1 MEIIKEARFLDDRA
15 SLDAIVAQMGDTERL
30 PYLGY
35 GARSL
40 EAGFPNRR
48 LVVYRLEAGAPVDTD
63 VLMLG
68 YMEMTKFDGPII
80 TVADAKGE
88 VVVGLQPVRWRN
100 RDLFLH
106 IPQTFEFKWK
116 GKESGRGKLQFA
128 PHYAI
133 LIKTKSRENLQVD
146 GDTYCVTL
154 NKFRERFPE
163 VPIRY

>member
-1 MEIIKEARFLDDRA
+1 MEISKDWRFLEDRA
-15 SLDAIVAQMGDTERL
+15 SLDAIVAQMPEGARRDYIE
-30 PYLGY
+30 Y
-35 GARSL
+35 GARSM
-40 EAGFPNRR
+40 ESGFPGRR
-48 LVVYRLEAGAPVDTD
+48 MVIYTLEGGKPGATEI
-63 VLMLG
+63 LTLG
-68 YMEMTKFDGPII
+68 YMEMSKFDGPVI
-80 TVADAKGE
+80 TVADASGE
-88 VVVGLQPVRWRN
+88 VSVGLQPVRWRN

-116 GKESGRGKLQFA
+116 GKESERGKLQFA

-133 LIKTKSRENLQVD
+133 LIKTKSREHLQVD